1 LSGPADDASERT
13 REVFA
18 GLYELEAALQR
29 GASGSVYRARHVATH
44 RPVALKILRVPDD
57 PESGVDFE
65 RRFRNEAR
73 ALQML
78 DHAHIVRLHD
88 WGETEDG
95 RCFLAMELVDGHR
108 LGDLFKDQRMPA
120 SRVVPLLLQVCDALR
135 YAHSLGIVHRD
146 LKPSNLLVQRCS
158 DGSEL
163 IKVVDFG
170 LVKLLDGDQESTRV
184 DHVLGSPHC
193 MAPEQVAGT
202 PVTPAADVYALGVIL
217 FRALTGRY
225 PFSGSNA
232 AVTMMGHLNG
242 QVPTFAAVAPDL
254 EPLPGLEDIV
264 RKCLQKAP
272 ADRFESMD
280 DLADALLIGHVPETL
295 TLTLEAPPNQRTER
309 FVLVLAAVF
318 FVLAVTLAVA
328 AWRATGV
335 ATAAPTTAAPPA
347 ASALAPPDEASDA
360 PSGPAK
366 EAPTA
371 APAKPAPAQARPAGP
386 GKPASSQSRPGH

>member
-1 LSGPADDASERT
+1 MSGPADYASEHT

-44 RPVALKILRVPDD
+44 RPVALKILRVPEDH
-57 PESGVDFE
+57 ESASDFE

-73 ALQML
+73 ALEML

-95 RCFLAMELVDGHR
+95 RCFLAMEFVDGHR
-108 LGDLFKDQRMPA
+108 LGDLFKDHRLPPA
-120 SRVVPLLLQVCDALR
+120 RVIPLVLQVCDALR
-135 YAHSLGIVHRD
+135 YAHARGIVHRD

-170 LVKLLDGDQESTRV
+170 LVKLLDDDQESTRV

-202 PVTPAADVYALGVIL
+202 AVSPATDVYALGVIL

-232 AVTMMGHLNG
+232 AVTMMGHLSG
-242 QVPTFAAVAPDL
+242 QVPTFAAAAPDL
-254 EPLPGLEDIV
+254 EPMPDLEEIV
-264 RKCLQKAP
+264 RKCLEKAP

-280 DLADALLIGHVPETL
+280 DLAEALTIGHLPETL
-295 TLTLEAPPNQRTER
+295 TLTLEAPSNLRTER
-309 FVLVLAAVF
+309 FVLVLAALF
-318 FVLAVTLAVA
+318 FTIAVTLSVA
-328 AWRATGV
+328 AWRAAV
-335 ATAAPTTAAPPA
+335 P
-347 ASALAPPDEASDA
+347 
-360 PSGPAK
+360 
-366 EAPTA
+366 
-371 APAKPAPAQARPAGP
+371 
-386 GKPASSQSRPGH
+386 